1 MHNRRLVFSAA
12 CLGMLI
18 FGVVLTT
25 LGAILPSI
33 IERFGIDKANAGSLF
48 LLMSFGILVGSLVF
62 GPVVDRYGYKGVL
75 ILCSLLVLLGLEG
88 IAFAPSFE
96 WLRLAVLL
104 IGFGGGV
111 INGGANALVADISE
125 GGRSAGL
132 SLLGI
137 FFGIGAVGVPFSLGL
152 LLDSFSYTRLVAL
165 VGLLVL
171 VPILLIAAIRFPV
184 PKQAQGLP
192 IRAGVGL
199 LRDRLLI
206 LMGLMLFLQSG
217 MEITVGG
224 WTATFFQEEL
234 GLAGNRALFFLSLY
248 WFGMMLARLV
258 LGTLL
263 TRVSPAVVL
272 HTCVGI
278 ALLGALLLLAAQG
291 LVLAA
296 TGIFLLGVGFAAA
309 FPVVLGYVGDRYSAL
324 SGTAFSIVLVLA
336 LSGGMSLPY
345 LTGVLGESYGL
356 RASFL
361 IVPAGLVGFLLLF
374 AVVRPRLSAAASAAL
389 TQPGIPEQA
398 DAGKAVAR

>member
-1 MHNRRLVFSAA
+1 MYNRRQVFWAA

-25 LGAILPSI
+25 LGAILPSV
-33 IERFGIDKANAGSLF
+33 IERFGVEMAHAGSLF

-62 GPVVDRYGYKGVL
+62 GPIVDRYGYKGL
-75 ILCSLLVLLGLEG
+75 MLLCSGLILLGLEG

-104 IGFGGGV
+104 IGLGGGV

-137 FFGIGAVGVPFSLGL
+137 FFGIGAVGVPFSLAL
-152 LLDSFSYTRLVAL
+152 LLDTFSYTSLIAT

-171 VPILLIAAIRFPV
+171 IPILFIAAIRFPV
-184 PKQAQGLP
+184 PKQAQGFP
-192 IRAGVGL
+192 IREGMGM
-199 LRDRLLI
+199 LRDPVLI
-206 LMGLMLFLQSG
+206 LFGLMLFLQSG

-248 WFGMMLARLV
+248 WFGMMLTRLV
-258 LGTLL
+258 LGGLL
-263 TRVSPAVVL
+263 TRVSPAPVL
-272 HTCVGI
+272 SVCIGI
-278 ALLGALLLLAAQG
+278 ALVGATLLLVAQS
-291 LVLAA
+291 LVLGG
-296 TGIFLLGVGFAAA
+296 TGIFLIGVGFAAG
-309 FPVVLGYVGDRYSAL
+309 FPVVLGYVGDRYAAL
-324 SGTAFSIVLVLA
+324 SGTAFSIVLVMA
-336 LSGGMSLPY
+336 LTGGMSLPY
-345 LTGVLGESYGL
+345 LTGVMGQAYGL

-361 IVPAGLVGFLLLF
+361 IIPAGLVLLLVLF
-374 AVVRPRLSAAASAAL
+374 ALVLRRAAAAPAPLVTTQGEANAGQAVV
-389 TQPGIPEQA
+389 G
-398 DAGKAVAR
+398 